1 MASLK
6 EKVEN
11 LITFKSDKYLMTNL
25 YLRLGVEERTD
36 RKYLRNFKNLEKSQ
50 REHLQKRS
58 LEKEV
63 LESVEEDF
71 KKIEGFISEPE
82 NLKGCR
88 GIAIFSSSGEG
99 VFNVVKLP
107 YVYRDR
113 LMVDRDALVR
123 EILSLDEELGRIA
136 LLLMDRKHV
145 RFFLIGIEDMV
156 EVFDFMEPL
165 ATRAHKFHSGGS
177 MLKGAEGTMKFSM
190 PARFGGP
197 NMVQHSFGEYRF
209 HMRIQEEKHRLFK
222 LASDAL
228 MEAFKEHKFDKLVIG
243 SDREDIKE
251 IENHL
256 HTYLKE
262 RLVGYIKANPSYVNE
277 GELREKVFDLLI
289 QKGREEE
296 KGLVK
301 ELEEL
306 QGKGLAVNGTSEVL
320 KQLYMGNVRLLL
332 VPEGFHK
339 EGYICEESHL
349 PILNP
354 EACPT
359 EEKVYAVP
367 DIVDEV
373 IEFALEERARIKPI
387 YKPENQRK
395 IDGLACFMRFAL

>member
-1 MASLK
+1 MESLK
-6 EKVEN
+6 EKVGN
-11 LITFKSDKYLMTNL
+11 LIAFKSDKYLMTNL

-36 RKYLRNFKNLEKSQ
+36 RKYLRNFKNLEKDQ
-50 REHLQKRS
+50 REYLQKRG
-58 LEKEV
+58 LGKEV
-63 LESVEEDF
+63 LESAEEDF
-71 KKIEGFISEPE
+71 KKIEEFISEPE

-99 VFNVVKLP
+99 VFKVVKLP

-123 EILSLDEELGRIA
+123 EIVSLDEELGRIA
-136 LLLMDRKHV
+136 LLLIDRKHV
-145 RFFLIGIEDMV
+145 RFFLIGIEDIV
-156 EVFDFMEPL
+156 EVLDFVEPV

-209 HMRIQEEKHRLFK
+209 HMRIQEEKQRLFK
-222 LASDAL
+222 LTNDAL

-256 HTYLKE
+256 HTYLRE
-262 RLVGYIKANPSYVNE
+262 RLVGYIEANPSYINE
-277 GELREKVFDLLI
+277 GELREKVFDLLN
-289 QKGREEE
+289 QKNREEE
-296 KGLVK
+296 EELIK

-306 QGKGLAVNGTSEVL
+306 QGKGLAVNGTSKVL
-320 KQLYMGNVRLLL
+320 EQLYAGNVRLLL
-332 VPEGFHK
+332 VPEDFHK
-339 EGYICEESHL
+339 KGYICEESHL
-349 PILNP
+349 PMITPN
-354 EACPT
+354 CPT
-359 EEKVYAVP
+359 KEKVYEVP

-373 IEFALEERARIKPI
+373 IEFALEERASIKTI
-387 YKPENQRK
+387 HLPENKRK
-395 IDGLACFMRFAL
+395 IDGLACFMRFSL